1 MDTNEPT
8 LSTGAAESGSPCVG
22 VDYAIGPD
30 RTGVIVMPPR
40 HSKTMAMAAM
50 RAAVAPEV
58 GAAPAARRRGSPY
71 LDLATKHGTAAALK
85 AEAPQVRGQR
95 QLEGV
100 CPGEPFC
107 SCWAS
112 AIALPRDT
120 KRAARKV
127 RMATKRRRGW

>member
-1 MDTNEPT
+1 MNKTVAT
-8 LSTGAAESGSPCVG
+8 ASMIASLSLG
-22 VDYAIGPD
+22 I
-30 RTGVIVMPPR
+30 PP
-40 HSKTMAMAAM
+40 
-50 RAAVAPEV
+50 
-58 GAAPAARRRGSPY
+58 RRRGSPY
-71 LDLATKHGTAAALK
+71 LDLATAHGTAAALK

>member
-1 MDTNEPT
+1 MIAS
-8 LSTGAAESGSPCVG
+8 LSLG
-22 VDYAIGPD
+22 I
-30 RTGVIVMPPR
+30 PP
-40 HSKTMAMAAM
+40 
-50 RAAVAPEV
+50 
-58 GAAPAARRRGSPY
+58 RRRGSPY
-71 LDLATKHGTAAALK
+71 LDLATAHGTAAALK